1 MKELI
6 ESAIQNVA
14 DTIRIAAH
22 TLNGDAVNCSTCK
35 HYPPDPQ
42 GYCSDC
48 YADESK
54 FERCQRAEIK
64 RIYET
69 DHGDLYVEVNLC
81 KEYNYMTR
89 KELANEVYRLMK
101 ATTTLKSQDIWKA
114 ISETDDWSLVDE
126 YEKLK
131 ERVKDADLQM

>member
-6 ESAIQNVA
+6 ESAIQNIA
-14 DTIRIAAH
+14 DTIRIAVE
-22 TLNGDAVNCSTCK
+22 TLSSDTKTCVLCRNYSQSGENCHNCDYMNMVN
-35 HYPPDPQ
+35 
-42 GYCSDC
+42 
-48 YADESK
+48 
-54 FERCQRAEIK
+54 FEPCDRAEIK
-64 RIYET
+64 RNYET